1 MATHQTPLSE
11 EIVEETLNLTAG
23 EKEWTVP
30 SDRGEIN
37 TNETKEVFKNLIREF
52 KTEVNALRRQVIG
65 LQSCVIQNE
74 DEIKNLRECVLEMK
88 VVIGELKRRIPES
101 ISQFCS
107 ESGNTNI
114 QDSVTG
120 TTEINKEEPKYN
132 STNPKE
138 VNKKIET
145 VPNVSTFSVNNYLN
159 NTEFSLPLFDDNAVN
174 LVFYLKN

>member
-1 MATHQTPLSE
+1 LSE

-23 EKEWTVP
+23 EKEWTMP

-52 KTEVNALRRQVIG
+52 KAEVNALRRQVIG
-65 LQSCVIQNE
+65 LPSCVIQNE

-107 ESGNTNI
+107 ESRNTDI
-114 QDSVTG
+114 QDS
-120 TTEINKEEPKYN
+120 N
-132 STNPKE
+132 
-138 VNKKIET
+138 
-145 VPNVSTFSVNNYLN
+145 
-159 NTEFSLPLFDDNAVN
+159 
-174 LVFYLKN
+174 